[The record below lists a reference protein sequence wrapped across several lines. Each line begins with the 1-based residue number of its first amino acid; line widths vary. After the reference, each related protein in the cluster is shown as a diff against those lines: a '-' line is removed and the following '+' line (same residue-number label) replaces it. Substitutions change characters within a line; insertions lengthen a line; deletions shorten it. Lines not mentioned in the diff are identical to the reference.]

1 MRFIMCKYK
10 VKTVSKIRT
19 DIAYVCNNGRRN
31 ATQNT
36 ANEDVKEHKT
46 ESKKRQASRQKACS
60 DKYKSMPYE
69 RSRI

>member
-1 MRFIMCKYK
+1 MCKYK

-19 DIAYVCNNGRRN
+19 DKANVCNNGRRN

-36 ANEDVKEHKT
+36 ANEDVKGHKT
-46 ESKKRQASRQKACS
+46 ESKKRQTARQKTCS
-60 DKYKSMPYE
+60 DKRKSMPFE